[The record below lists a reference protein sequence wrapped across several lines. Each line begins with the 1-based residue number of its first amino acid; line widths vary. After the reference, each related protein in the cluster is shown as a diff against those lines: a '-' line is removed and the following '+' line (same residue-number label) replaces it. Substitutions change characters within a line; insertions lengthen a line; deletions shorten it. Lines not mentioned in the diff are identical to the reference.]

1 MEISKIPNHVAIIM
15 DGNGRWASKHGLS
28 TVGGHEKGAT
38 VAKEIVEHAARV
50 GIKYLTLY
58 TFSSE
63 NWLRSEEEVL
73 GIMSLLKSHI
83 ASDRNLILD
92 NNIKLKVI
100 GDFTR
105 LSKELR
111 SDLEK
116 LEDDTSVNSGM
127 TLVIALSYGS
137 RNEILNAITS
147 LLKLVEAKKI
157 PSQNITEELFSNHL
171 YTSGIPDPDLL
182 IRTGKEQRVSNFLL
196 WQIAYTELYFSE
208 VMWPDFT
215 TNHFDNAIVEFIKR
229 ERRYGK

>member
-1 MEISKIPNHVAIIM
+1 
-15 DGNGRWASKHGLS
+15 
-28 TVGGHEKGAT
+28 
-38 VAKEIVEHAARV
+38 
-50 GIKYLTLY
+50 
-58 TFSSE
+58 
-63 NWLRSEEEVL
+63 
-73 GIMSLLKSHI
+73 LLKSHI

-116 LEDDTSVNSGM
+116 LEDDTSTNSGM

-147 LLKLVEAKKI
+147 LLKLVEEKKI
-157 PSQNITEELFSNHL
+157 SSQNITEELFSNHL

-182 IRTGKEQRVSNFLL
+182 IRTGKEQRISNFLL

>member
-1 MEISKIPNHVAIIM
+1 MEVSQIPNHVAIIM
-15 DGNGRWASKHGLS
+15 DGNGRWASKLHLS
-28 TVGGHEKGAT
+28 TVDGHEKGAK
-38 VAKEIVEHAARV
+38 VAKEIVEYAAKI

-73 GIMSLLKSHI
+73 GIMSLLKAHI
-83 ASDRNLILD
+83 ASDRNLIVD

-111 SDLEK
+111 SDLKK
-116 LEDDTSVNSGM
+116 LEEETSSNTGM

-147 LLKLVEAKKI
+147 LLKVVEEKKI
-157 PSQNITEELFSNHL
+157 LSQDITEEFFAKHL
-171 YTSGIPDPDLL
+171 YTNEMPDPDLL
-182 IRTGKEQRVSNFLL
+182 IRTGKEQRLSNFLL

-215 TNHFDNAIVEFIKR
+215 TKHFDDAIAEFIKR